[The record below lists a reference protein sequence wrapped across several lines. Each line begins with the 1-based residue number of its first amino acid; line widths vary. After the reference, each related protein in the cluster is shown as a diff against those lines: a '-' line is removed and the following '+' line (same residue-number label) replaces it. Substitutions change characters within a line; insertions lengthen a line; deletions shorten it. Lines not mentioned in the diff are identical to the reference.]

1 MNKIVSYM
9 VITISLLMLSSLA
22 SAESKKIVKW
32 VDSDGVTHY
41 GDKMPAQEADK
52 KSSILTKEG
61 VTIKKIDPSLKSS
74 AELDATTA
82 EQNRRDNALLGSY
95 NSIEEIDIAS
105 KRNTQ
110 IDEFALQALQQ
121 KVTSLKT
128 ALKQNAIDL
137 AKDNK
142 KSTEKTKSLL
152 AEKQRLT
159 SEIASN
165 ENKAALKTKEIAAI
179 RSRFEQDKIRYAELK
194 PRNESLAE
202 IKNKKKTLAELEQWK
217 TEALTKLE
225 FYQNEATRYK
235 RSNDEIPL
243 VVKEGIQRSSSEVAR
258 ADEAI
263 LAALVELRAK
273 EKSFSKGTSET
284 RQ

>member
-1 MNKIVSYM
+1 MNKKFKIVVLS
-9 VITISLLMLSSLA
+9 TCLLMACNNLH
-22 SAESKKIVKW
+22 AESKKIVKW
-32 VDSDGVTHY
+32 VDSNGVTHY

-52 KSSILTKEG
+52 KSSILTKDG

-74 AELDATTA
+74 AEIDAATA

-110 IDEFALQALQQ
+110 IDEFALQAINQ
-121 KVTSLKT
+121 KVLSLKT
-128 ALKQNAIDL
+128 ALKQNVLDL

-142 KSTEKTKSLL
+142 KSTDKTKSLL
-152 AEKQRLT
+152 TEKQRLT
-159 SEIASN
+159 TEISIN
-165 ENKAALKTKEIAAI
+165 ENKAVLKKKEIETI
-179 RSRFEQDKIRYAELK
+179 RLRFEQDKLRYAELK
-194 PRNESLAE
+194 PRNQSLTD

-217 TEALTKLE
+217 TEALAKLA

-235 RSNDEIPL
+235 RANDEVPFSI
-243 VVKEGIQRSSSEVAR
+243 KENIQSSSSEVAR

-263 LAALVELRAK
+263 LAALVELREK
-273 EKSFSKGTSET
+273 EKNFSKGASET
-284 RQ
+284 RP